1 MTDRHQTRRLLADHQ
16 IDDVARALIALTR
29 EVWVLTDRQ
38 VLLEGLLRRNGID
51 TAVID
56 TTEPDAETMAELDA
70 RREKLLGAV
79 LGQLRGPSGDG
90 SPDG

>member
-1 MTDRHQTRRLLADHQ
+1 MSGKHDQRQLLGDHQ

-38 VLLEGLLRRNGID
+38 VLLERLLGQHGID
-51 TAVID
+51 TVVID
-56 TTEPDAETMAELDA
+56 QTEPDAETMAELDR

-79 LGQLRGPSGDG
+79 LGQLRGPSADG
-90 SPDG
+90 PA